1 MKKVLITLAACVLS
15 VMSVASY
22 ASSTNKIASNL
33 TPEGTL
39 APNAGSSAMDRSST
53 NGKVQFTAPNLLD
66 NPRVN
71 NK

>member
-1 MKKVLITLAACVLS
+1 MKKVLITLVACVIS

-22 ASSTNKIASNL
+22 ASNSNKIESNL

-39 APNAGSSAMDRSST
+39 APNAGSSAMDQSAID
-53 NGKVQFTAPNLLD
+53 GKVKFTAPNLLD

-71 NK
+71 NN

>member
-1 MKKVLITLAACVLS
+1 MKKVLMTLAVLVLS
-15 VMSVASY
+15 VIPATSY
-22 ASSTNKIASNL
+22 ASSTNKIQSNL

-39 APNAGSSAMDRSST
+39 APNSGSSAMDKSNT
-53 NGKVQFTAPNLLD
+53 DGDVKFTAPNLLD